1 MSLLE
6 LELAHMLTILNSE
19 FRDGWVDYLRDKVRR
34 LVREDPREYGELPAR
49 LTAAM
54 NAAKGS
60 AGPSSMTGA

>member
-6 LELAHMLTILNSE
+6 LELAHML
-19 FRDGWVDYLRDKVRR
+19 R
-34 LVREDPREYGELPAR
+34 LLAPPFTESWKAHVWWKAQKLAAEDPREYGELPAR